1 MNKTFYIPDREKD
14 LIEKAEEISDKSFS
28 SLCLDLIRDYVSE
41 NSEETVSETK
51 AREVLSKVKEE
62 VESVEGL

>member
-14 LIEKAEEISDKSFS
+14 LIKKAEEISDKSFS

-41 NSEETVSETK
+41 NSEEIVSETK